1 MVQFNTAWCS
11 LPQHGVLNI
20 RPEGPKQQATRT
32 LIAGVFKKPSLETAA
47 IRDQQLFSVHT
58 GPTAVWCSYGTNR
71 NGNNGNGNNRNRNN
85 GKSARHFKDTL
96 ARVRNLR
103 TLIAGVVNKASLPH
117 GSSSHTGT
125 MQDT

>member
-58 GPTAVWCSYGTNR
+58 GPTAVWCSYGTNSCLVFMR
-71 NGNNGNGNNRNRNN
+71 DRQL
-85 GKSARHFKDTL
+85 F
-96 ARVRNLR
+96 
-103 TLIAGVVNKASLPH
+103 GV
-117 GSSSHTGT
+117 HTGPT
-125 MQDT
+125 AVWCSYGTDSCLVFIRDQQEREQR